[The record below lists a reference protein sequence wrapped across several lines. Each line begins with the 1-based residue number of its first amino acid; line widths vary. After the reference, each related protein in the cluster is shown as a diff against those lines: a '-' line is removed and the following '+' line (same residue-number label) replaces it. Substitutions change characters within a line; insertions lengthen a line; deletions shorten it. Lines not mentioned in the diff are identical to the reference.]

1 MFLAMKDFI
10 TIIDFRTMSPAFTRL
25 GTHLA
30 VSPDVTLLTFK
41 CRIP

>member
-10 TIIDFRTMSPAFTRL
+10 TITDFRTMSPAFTRL
-25 GTHLA
+25 GTYLEM
-30 VSPDVTLLTFK
+30 SPDVTLLTFK